1 MFILFILFSVG
12 RDVKYLSGIQSGL
25 LGFHLM
31 HEVTKKQKVCTVQG
45 GGKRRHRFKTDLSD
59 LQSSLAN

>member
-12 RDVKYLSGIQSGL
+12 KDVKYLSGIQSGL

-31 HEVTKKQKVCTVQG
+31 HEVTKKHKHKVCTVQG

-59 LQSSLAN
+59 L